1 MSAQKRFQTPA
12 PHAKADPFLRQLLP
26 HLAGWMVV
34 LIALLVACYWPG
46 GLSPVVKTW
55 LIGGAAVLAGTV
67 LVVSLIA
74 KFREGLHPD
83 AKAIAGINT
92 GISVAVLAW
101 TASRAV
107 FVHLSGT
114 PQTVDQVQGIAVGVL
129 LGVILCFLVFVVR
142 RLVENR

>member
-1 MSAQKRFQTPA
+1 MPLFKRCHA
-12 PHAKADPFLRQLLP
+12 PKLDAKVDPFLRQLIP
-26 HLAGWMVV
+26 HFSGWALLLVV
-34 LIALLVACYWPG
+34 LLVTCYWPG

-101 TASRAV
+101 TALRAV

-142 RLVENR
+142 RLVKNR